1 MFKKIFLVII
11 LYLYLFNPLFF
22 FMGGIGSIKI
32 LYLLLLVLIS
42 SQVSSFGRDLKLF
55 KKEKKFFI
63 ILLIYALFRTIIGGE
78 MIEFYKHIILII
90 ENFFIPLAIIFYAYK
105 NSIQGKNEFFKLL
118 LITGCL
124 AAVIST
130 ACIVNPAI
138 HEFVQYQLQVVDTS
152 SFLYQS
158 KSRGYG
164 LCDVLTYSLGI
175 IEGMIL
181 GWGFLNIKQY
191 KWILYFSPLF
201 LATIMLNARTGIIVC
216 LFAVISYLLCSG
228 FNFKRWIIAGFG
240 SVTVY
245 LLILLFLKIYGFSE
259 EQMFFIMDFSNQVTE
274 AEEWGVREQS
284 GAIGALTTRHIVWP
298 EGLDWIVGKGYVIF
312 ARAGSKNSDIGFF
325 QQLNYGGLP
334 YFVLLMW
341 FISYIFLWMRKHK
354 VSHDV
359 ILFMLIAFIIGN
371 FKGNFIMNSG
381 GFRLM
386 ILFFYVYKYYY
397 HKGKEDYLRKI

>member
-105 NSIQGKNEFFKLL
+105 NSIHNKNEFFKLL
-118 LITGCL
+118 LITGCV
-124 AAVIST
+124 AAIIST

-138 HEFVQYQLQVVDTS
+138 HDFVQYQLQVVNTQ
-152 SFLYQS
+152 SFLFH
-158 KSRGYG
+158 SRTRGFG
-164 LCDVLTYSLGI
+164 LCEALTYSLGI

-181 GWGFLNIKQY
+181 GWGFLNIKEN

-201 LATIMLNARTGIIVC
+201 FATIMLNARTGIFIC
-216 LFAVISYLLCSG
+216 AAAVLSYLLCSG
-228 FNFKRWIIAGFG
+228 FNIKRWIIISAG
-240 SVTVY
+240 SAVVY
-245 LLILLFLKIYGFSE
+245 SMLLLFMNFYGFSDD
-259 EQMFFIMDFSNQVTE
+259 QMTFIDDFTNQLTE
-274 AEEWGVREQS
+274 AEEYGIREQS
-284 GAIGALTTRHIVWP
+284 GAIGALTTKHIVWP
-298 EGLDWIVGKGYVIF
+298 EGLDWFVGKGYVIF
-312 ARAGSKNSDIGFF
+312 DRPGQRNSDIGFF

-334 YFVLLMW
+334 YFILLMGLIVTIFQRLWKIKIPRDVLL
-341 FISYIFLWMRKHK
+341 
-354 VSHDV
+354 
-359 ILFMLIAFIIGN
+359 FMIIAFVIGN
-371 FKGNFIMNSG
+371 FKGNFIINSG

-386 ILFFYVYKYYY
+386 ILFYYAYIYY
-397 HKGKEDYLRKI
+397 HKKNLNKRTLA